1 MRLILLKVF
10 FIEIDSDRVA
20 DKSLQ
25 STVLDFEL
33 PLSLFI
39 RTAPPSKEAKY
50 KITLCSNKEVLTVLI
65 IKIDTCYIQRL
76 DRIFCR

>member
-1 MRLILLKVF
+1 MLHISSKVF
-10 FIEIDSDRVA
+10 SITYLDSDKVA

-50 KITLCSNKEVLTVLI
+50 KITLCTNKEVLIVN
-65 IKIDTCYIQRL
+65 ID
-76 DRIFCR
+76 